1 MSQAG
6 FPINIFDYFELNDS
20 GSVTCFQKII
30 WLVCL
35 FICLLAWSAKEK
47 AQTVLDEIFTR
58 DKASP
63 NIDSFPIRNRA

>member
-6 FPINIFDYFELNDS
+6 FPINIFDYLELNDS

-35 FICLLAWSAKEK
+35 FICLLAAKEK
-47 AQTVLDEIFTR
+47 PQTVLDEIFTR

>member
-6 FPINIFDYFELNDS
+6 FPISIFDYFELNDS

-35 FICLLAWSAKEK
+35 FICLLAWSAEEK
-47 AQTVLDEIFTR
+47 PQTVLDEIFTK
-58 DKASP
+58 DKS
-63 NIDSFPIRNRA
+63 